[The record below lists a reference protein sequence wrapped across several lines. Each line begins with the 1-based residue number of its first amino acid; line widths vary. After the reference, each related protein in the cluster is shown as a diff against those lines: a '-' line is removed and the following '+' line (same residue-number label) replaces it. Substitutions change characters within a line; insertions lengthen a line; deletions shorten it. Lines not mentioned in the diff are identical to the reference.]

1 LDEIGARS
9 LRQPAAVQAP
19 DRFEIEGQ
27 VLRAL
32 AEDYQGADLTTE
44 SVVRAEQICQ
54 AKVVSREPGILCGLA
69 VAEAVFLALDPSVT
83 VRPLLRD
90 GDTMKPGSTILEID
104 GPARAILSGERTAL
118 NFLQRLSGISSLT
131 GEFVAV
137 ASRYG
142 VVILDT
148 RKTTPGLRRLEKY
161 ATRVGGGENH
171 RMGLYDAVLI
181 KDNHVDLA
189 GGLVAAV
196 ASALKIAPKVNIEVE
211 VRDMGE
217 LEQALSLGIGR
228 VLLDNFTP
236 AGVKAAVELVG
247 GRCPVEVSGGVDL
260 ENLEQYARARPNYI
274 SVGLLTHS
282 PRALNIALKVSVGG

>member
-1 LDEIGARS
+1 MDEIGARS

-44 SVVRAEQICQ
+44 SVVGAEQICQ